1 MNKRLIFSIIGILV
15 LVGGLVTVIFLVSK
29 QQLLKQKAAPAT
41 SLTLAPTTT
50 TPAIGDS
57 FDVGIN
63 IDTGANEV
71 AGTELYISY
80 DPTKLK
86 ANSVSLG
93 TFFVSPQVI
102 GPTINTTNGTIFYSI
117 YLPPGVVPKSG
128 TGNLAVVNFTS
139 LANGAANLNFT
150 NDTIVVAVGEGGQNV
165 LQNKN
170 GATINI
176 GAQAQAS
183 AVPSA
188 TPTVTASPVST
199 KSPSPTPTGTPV
211 TETSNVGGNSE
222 LTLATQSPSPTPT
235 PTHSPTSTPS
245 PTPTAA
251 PLGGTTGTSG
261 SSAAPVAVSLTSLST
276 GGVLTTS
283 RPTFSGKAAAGASI
297 KIVIHSDAQINTTV
311 TADSSGNWSFT
322 PTSALSDGTHTIAI
336 TATDSSNNTSNA
348 SASFTVSTGTL
359 APSATTQPSK
369 LPAAGFSAPT
379 IISVLAGLGLFV
391 IGFALI
397 L

>member
-1 MNKRLIFSIIGILV
+1 MNKRLIFSIIGILI
-15 LVGGLVTVIFLVSK
+15 LVGGLVTVIFLASK
-29 QQLLKQKAAPAT
+29 QQLFKQKAAPAT
-41 SLTLAPTTT
+41 SLTLAPTST

-63 IDTGANEV
+63 IDTGANQV
-71 AGTELYISY
+71 AGTELYVSF
-80 DPTKLK
+80 DSSKLK

-102 GPTINTTNGTIFYSI
+102 GPTINNTNGTVFYSI

-128 TGNLAVVNFTS
+128 TGNLAVVNFTA
-139 LANGAANLNFT
+139 LANGAVAVNFT

-170 GATINI
+170 GATINVGEI
-176 GAQAQAS
+176 AQAS
-183 AVPSA
+183 ATPSA
-188 TPTVTASPVST
+188 TPEGTVTPNAT
-199 KSPSPTPTGTPV
+199 KSPSPTPTSTP
-211 TETSNVGGNSE
+211 TLAPANETSNLGGNSQ
-222 LTLATQSPSPTPT
+222 LALATQSPSPTPT
-235 PTHSPTSTPS
+235 AS
-245 PTPTAA
+245 PTPTLAPTQA
-251 PLGGTTGTSG
+251 PLGGAG
-261 SSAAPVAVSLTSLST
+261 STATPVAVSLTSFST

-283 RPTFSGKAAAGASI
+283 KPTFSGKAAAGASI
-297 KIVIHSDAQINTTV
+297 RIVIHSDAQIDTTV
-311 TADSSGNWSFT
+311 TANSSGNWSFT
-322 PTSALSDGTHTIAI
+322 PTNPLSNGSHTIAI

-348 SASFTVSTGTL
+348 SASFTVSTGTS
-359 APSATTQPSK
+359 APTVTTQPSK

-391 IGFALI
+391 IGIALI